1 MKNARKIYTDYIN
14 KMNDEITKR
23 ELVAYQDYG
32 DSFAIMALTTKR
44 KDGTSWTDFMVMRI
58 DYYGNV
64 DPIRTFSKL
73 SPAITAFS
81 ALSYD
86 SQPIISLPF

>member
-14 KMNDEITKR
+14 AMNNDITTR

-44 KDGTSWTDFMVMRI
+44 DDESSWTDFMVMRI

-64 DPIRTFSKL
+64 DPIRTFSSL
-73 SPAITAFS
+73 APAITAFS
-81 ALSYD
+81 ALAYD